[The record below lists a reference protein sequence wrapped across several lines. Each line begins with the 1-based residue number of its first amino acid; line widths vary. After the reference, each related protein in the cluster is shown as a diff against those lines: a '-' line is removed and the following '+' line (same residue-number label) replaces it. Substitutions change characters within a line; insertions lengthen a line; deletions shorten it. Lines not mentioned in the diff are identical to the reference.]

1 MIEIR
6 ELRPSELS
14 AAIRLRVDC
23 WQEELAGKVEHEL
36 SFEEELD
43 FFTAWAKSEKEYE
56 DRRILLGAFENEK
69 LLGAAFGS
77 FAEEEDGEHAMELN
91 GLWVEEAH
99 RGKGISLMLME
110 TLIQMYRVLVKN
122 QMVAYNHHF
131 APSNSYYRKLHG
143 EVVRQVE
150 QLDGQLLVDV
160 FLLPFAPMEK
170 KIHEMLVKH
179 RDKFSSD
186 RNLVPMR

>member
-43 FFTAWAKSEKEYE
+43 FFTAWANSEKEYE

-91 GLWVEEAH
+91 SLWEEEAH

-110 TLIQMYRVLVKN
+110 TLIQMYRVLEKN

-131 APSNSYYRKLHG
+131 APSDSYYRKLHG

-170 KIHEMLVKH
+170 KIDEMLVKH
-179 RDKFSSD
+179 RDKFFS
-186 RNLVPMR
+186 